1 MTTQCFGNSDGGN
14 SPEQPLLSGGFVNAP
29 QEFSVATGPR
39 GREAIRTTCARL
51 ASGEYAQEFIPCL
64 CGSSGE
70 RCIAAVDRYGIPHR
84 TVLCTRCGLLRTN
97 PRMTSD
103 AYAHFYQHL
112 YRAIYERSGHNPDAY
127 FAMQENTGRLRAIRT
142 LRRVELRAG
151 SSVAEIGC
159 GAGWNLIPY
168 STRGCRVV
176 GWDVDDGYLALG
188 RARGL
193 DLRHGLL
200 SAASSSGEQFDLVVL
215 SHVLEHLL
223 DPIADLN
230 ALKLLLSANGLLS
243 IEVPS
248 AFATARMERYFQNA
262 HTWSFVPETLR
273 AVMEHA
279 GWECI
284 AMNGVIESIWRPSST
299 VAPAIPANPAL
310 VRRTAS
316 ILAARQRRRWLLDRE
331 MGLRQR
337 FWRVRDAIM
346 IWPRVSVGSI

>member
-1 MTTQCFGNSDGGN
+1 MTTWHPGNSEGGN
-14 SPEQPLLSGGFVNAP
+14 LPANPLLGGVFAHAP
-29 QEFSVATGPR
+29 QEFGVATGPR
-39 GREAIRTTCARL
+39 GREAIRATCARL
-51 ASGEYAQEFIPCL
+51 ASGEYAQEFIPCI
-64 CGSSGE
+64 CGSSE
-70 RCIAAVDRYGIPHR
+70 ELCVAAVDRYGIPHR

-112 YRAIYERSGHNPDAY
+112 YRAIYERPGHDPDTY

-142 LRRVELRAG
+142 LRRVKLRAG

-168 STRGCRVV
+168 SKRGCRVV

-200 SAASSSGEQFDLVVL
+200 SAACSSGERFDLVVL

-230 ALKLLLSANGLLS
+230 ALKLLLSVNGLLS

-262 HTWSFVPETLR
+262 RTLQKRCRNPISRSSSQRRLCRETKMF
-273 AVMEHA
+273 A
-279 GWECI
+279 
-284 AMNGVIESIWRPSST
+284 
-299 VAPAIPANPAL
+299 
-310 VRRTAS
+310 VRRTSAGFAGIANAAALRGRHIDS
-316 ILAARQRRRWLLDRE
+316 ITPFIAMHSNPACSIT
-331 MGLRQR
+331 
-337 FWRVRDAIM
+337 VRS
-346 IWPRVSVGSI
+346 VSGTNDQVCAF